1 MAPCDILKQ
10 ALRAAG
16 ATSVT
21 VSLNQFGDLKK
32 ANQTKTTRHRKRTN
46 GTKSKQKR
54 QSENYLYTTTL
65 MM

>member
-32 ANQTKTTRHRKRTN
+32 RQIRQRRHVTGNKQMARKANRNAKVKTITAQLH
-46 GTKSKQKR
+46 
-54 QSENYLYTTTL
+54 
-65 MM
+65 